1 MGKNLKGE
9 ELGRGLLQKK
19 DGRYLARF
27 SSKSGKR
34 IEKTFSTVVE
44 ARNWLDDRKYED
56 KHEIIA
62 APPFED
68 TADKIMNDVDHKT
81 SDGWGHVYKANQS
94 QEQHPFSDGGRAENL
109 S

>member
-1 MGKNLKGE
+1 MGKNLKGK

-56 KHEIIA
+56 KHKRVV
-62 APPFED
+62 APPFDEA
-68 TADKIMNDVDHKT
+68 ADMILNDVDPIFPSVSGMT
-81 SDGWGHVYKANQS
+81 VDEWFNFWIENICGHLA
-94 QEQHPFSDGGRAENL
+94 
-109 S
+109 